1 MKILV
6 VSLYF
11 PPEMGAPAGRFYDF
25 AQHWLKAGHEV
36 TVVTGFPNFPAGIIH
51 EGYRGRL
58 SQREQIDGVDV
69 RRCFILTAKKRF
81 LSRALTY
88 ATFLVSSTLRVLFMR
103 RQFDVVIATSPPP
116 TVGLPGIVA
125 AWRQKAPLLF
135 DIRDIWPEAIVQSGR
150 LKSPLIIGLFEAT
163 ARLIY
168 RKSSKIAVVTE
179 GWRER
184 LMEIDVPGDK
194 VEVLPNGVD
203 VAAFD
208 RDASEALPS
217 AFDVLDPDAKWFTYA
232 GIFNRPQ
239 GLEVILAAAK
249 RLRETAP
256 ELYEKSQFVMIGE
269 GPLGAELRE
278 EVARE
283 QLERVIFID
292 RQPRAAV
299 FATLARSFA
308 NIVSLRPRK
317 DTSTVPSKI
326 YECMASRRPVLF
338 SAAGEGGETI
348 RRAGAGAVTAPGDAD
363 ALAEAMRAYLEDPAS
378 AERDG
383 ASGRAFVVENFDRGA
398 IALAFAELME
408 RASRERG
415 LR

>member
-25 AQHWLKAGHEV
+25 AQHWVKAGHEV
-36 TVVTGFPNFPAGIIH
+36 TVVTGFPNFPAGVIH
-51 EGYRGRL
+51 DGYRGRVY
-58 SQREQIDGVDV
+58 QREEIDGVDV
-69 RRCFILTAKKRF
+69 HRCWILTAKRRF

-88 ATFLVSSTLRVLFMR
+88 ATFLVSSTLHVLLLR

-125 AWRQKAPLLF
+125 AWRQRAPLVF

-150 LKSPLIIGLFEAT
+150 LKNPLIIALFEGT

-168 RKSSKIAVVTE
+168 RKSNKIAVVTE
-179 GWRER
+179 GWRKR
-184 LMEIDVPGDK
+184 LIDIEVEADK

-208 RDASEALPS
+208 RDAREPLPP
-217 AFDVLDPDAKWFTYA
+217 AFSVLDADAHWFTYA
-232 GIFNRPQ
+232 GIFNKPQ
-239 GLEVILAAAK
+239 GLEVILEAAK
-249 RLRETAP
+249 KLREMAP
-256 ELYEKSQFVMIGE
+256 RLYQESQFVLIGE
-269 GPLGAELRE
+269 GPTGDELRKLA
-278 EVARE
+278 ARD
-283 QLERVIFID
+283 QLERVVFID

-299 FATLARSFA
+299 FATLRRSFA

-326 YECMASRRPVLF
+326 YECMASGRPILF

-348 RRAGAGAVTAPGDAD
+348 RRAGAGAVTAPADAD
-363 ALAEAMRAYLEDPAS
+363 ALARAMRDYLEAPAT
-378 AERDG
+378 ADRAG
-383 ASGRAFVVENFDRGA
+383 AAGRAFVVENFDRGK
-398 IALAFAELME
+398 IAVAFADLME
-408 RASRERG
+408 RAAE
-415 LR
+415 

>member
-1 MKILV
+1 LKILV

-51 EGYRGRL
+51 EGYRGKL
-58 SQREQIDGVDV
+58 SQRELIDGVDV
-69 RRCFILTAKKRF
+69 RRCWILTAKSRF

-88 ATFLVSSTLRVLFMR
+88 ASFLLSSTLRVLFMR

-125 AWRQKAPLLF
+125 AWRQRAPLIF

-150 LKSPLIIGLFEAT
+150 LKNPLIIALFEGT

-168 RKSSKIAVVTE
+168 RVSTKIAVVTD
-179 GWRER
+179 GWRGR
-184 LMEIDVPGDK
+184 LIEIDVPGDK

-208 RDASEALPS
+208 RDAEGELPA
-217 AFDVLDPDAKWFTYA
+217 AFSVLDPDAHWFTYA

-239 GLEVILAAAK
+239 GLEVILGAAK
-249 RLRETAP
+249 HLREVAP
-256 ELYEKSQFVMIGE
+256 ELYQKSQFVMIGE
-269 GPLGAELRE
+269 GPTGDELRE
-278 EVARE
+278 QAARDR
-283 QLERVIFID
+283 LDRVVFID

-299 FATLARSFA
+299 FAALRRSFA

-326 YECMASRRPVLF
+326 YECMASGRPLLF
-338 SAAGEGGETI
+338 SAAGEGGDTI
-348 RRAGAGAVTAPGDAD
+348 RRAGAGAVTPPADAH
-363 ALAEAMRAYLEDPAS
+363 ALAEAMRGYLEDPAS

-383 ASGRAFVVENFDRGA
+383 VSGRAFVVENFDRGK
-398 IALAFAELME
+398 ISLAFADLME
-408 RASRERG
+408 RAARER
-415 LR
+415 